1 MQRKHPVIVFAALAE
16 DIANGQWVR
25 VGREGGGRMV
35 WSSLMGLLFFL
46 NFRGI
51 SQNITYPYRIS
62 NKNEKI
68 P

>member
-1 MQRKHPVIVFAALAE
+1 MIIFAASAE
-16 DIANGQWVR
+16 DIANRRWVR
-25 VGREGGGRMV
+25 VGGDGNDRMV
-35 WSSLMGLLFFL
+35 WSSLMGLFFFL